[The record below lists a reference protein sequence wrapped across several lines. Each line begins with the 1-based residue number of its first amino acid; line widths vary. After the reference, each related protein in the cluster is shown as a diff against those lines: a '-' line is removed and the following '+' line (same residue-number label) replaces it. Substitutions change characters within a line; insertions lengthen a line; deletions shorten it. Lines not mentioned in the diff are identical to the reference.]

1 MLRPRGKKIRKSLVI
16 FFIHSPIYLII
27 WREILVKISTGIF
40 MVQGEFSAVLL
51 VVKKLQRQD
60 DIVFDMINP
69 AIHLNRVSVSQ

>member
-1 MLRPRGKKIRKSLVI
+1 M
-16 FFIHSPIYLII
+16 
-27 WREILVKISTGIF
+27 KISTGIF

-51 VVKKLQRQD
+51 VVKKLQRQG